1 MICRKCGKEFEN
13 DNTFCPYCGEK
24 VEDLNEETIDEI
36 DEMDSEVQ
44 EYEEE
49 EFLNSDDEITGEEE
63 CDEENFEERE
73 EDNGKPHKKSLKVKI
88 IIIIA
93 IIVLLIAGIAGYF
106 VYKSVSKPTTIDLT
120 SVMTTPEFEGIDS
133 IATLKDQVTV
143 DKEKADKLVKS
154 IDKEDRAKVVKKLLE
169 SVTYSADQ
177 TEDLSNGD
185 EVTITAHYDAAFAEE
200 NKIEVNK
207 TQKKVK
213 VENLATEL
221 SVEDIRNSGIIDKLK
236 KDKYLQTDLDTGIY
250 KWLYCKSS
258 KGNIIV
264 AISYCDGIDYSGVQD
279 EEGNFE
285 NDTPMRYW
293 YIANT
298 NSFTKTLDGVH
309 MDTWEIFGQSTK
321 ESYNECLDTIKAEG
335 FSIEKIQ

>member
-1 MICRKCGKEFEN
+1 M
-13 DNTFCPYCGEK
+13 
-24 VEDLNEETIDEI
+24 
-36 DEMDSEVQ
+36 
-44 EYEEE
+44 
-49 EFLNSDDEITGEEE
+49 
-63 CDEENFEERE
+63 
-73 EDNGKPHKKSLKVKI
+73 
-88 IIIIA
+88 
-93 IIVLLIAGIAGYF
+93 
-106 VYKSVSKPTTIDLT
+106 
-120 SVMTTPEFEGIDS
+120 
-133 IATLKDQVTV
+133 
-143 DKEKADKLVKS
+143 
-154 IDKEDRAKVVKKLLE
+154 KKLLE

-200 NKIEVNK
+200 NKIEVSK

-279 EEGNFE
+279 EGGEF
-285 NDTPMRYW
+285 
-293 YIANT
+293 
-298 NSFTKTLDGVH
+298 
-309 MDTWEIFGQSTK
+309 
-321 ESYNECLDTIKAEG
+321 
-335 FSIEKIQ
+335 